1 MSISGEAHKM
11 EPPVAESL
19 TLTQLLCCSP
29 GMAITVLS
37 ELLRGKEMIN
47 NNYFSPWKVENALWN
62 IRRRS
67 REVMELFIIECT
79 SEMKETNIERI
90 CQHSITLHCCC
101 SECPLCQTFSPEWRK
116 YSFYTTERKSMNTLK
131 DGDQYYYYDVNY
143 LIVHQMVKR
152 TINWLVND
160 KLVSDNF

>member
-37 ELLRGKEMIN
+37 EILRGKEMIN

-90 CQHSITLHCCC
+90 CQHSITLNIA
-101 SECPLCQTFSPEWRK
+101 L
-116 YSFYTTERKSMNTLK
+116 L
-131 DGDQYYYYDVNY
+131 
-143 LIVHQMVKR
+143 L
-152 TINWLVND
+152 
-160 KLVSDNF
+160 